1 VLTTPQVS
9 FAAGFGV
16 ARCTAWLVLTV
27 SGSRLLT
34 WWLGAVGR
42 LASPSLA
49 AIYEY
54 ANPLRLAIIDG
65 MS

>member
-1 VLTTPQVS
+1 MV
-9 FAAGFGV
+9 
-16 ARCTAWLVLTV
+16 WLVLTV

-34 WWLGAVGR
+34 WWLEAASR

-49 AIYEY
+49 VINEY
-54 ANPLRLAIIDG
+54 ANPLNLATIGG